1 MSLQGV
7 LRATVDYAGGLILT
21 GSPNVFING
30 KPVVRVGD
38 VVSPHGSGSHG
49 SAVMATGSATFSV
62 NGIPVCR
69 VGDLASCGHVGSPG
83 STQTI
88 FSG

>member
-38 VVSPHGSGSHG
+38 AVAPHGSGAHG

-69 VGDLASCGHVGSPG
+69 VGDLATCGDVGSPG